1 MYEDTKLADITIK
14 TKDDDDKE
22 IKAHNFILSRSKVFY
37 AMLNSHDTKE
47 AQTKVIQ
54 IEDIDHDVLVEM
66 IGYLYTDRVPKIEE
80 MALDLLIAG
89 NKYDISGLVSQCE
102 IYLAEHLSIESFAEI
117 LIVAD
122 RLKIYKL
129 KNAAMK
135 FVVDNVKTIFASD
148 GWKCIKE
155 KNMSLAKEIMKI
167 TL

>member
-1 MYEDTKLADITIK
+1 MV
-14 TKDDDDKE
+14 
-22 IKAHNFILSRSKVFY
+22 R
-37 AMLNSHDTKE
+37 
-47 AQTKVIQ
+47 
-54 IEDIDHDVLVEM
+54 
-66 IGYLYTDRVPKIEE
+66 YLYTDKVPKIEE

-102 IYLAEHLSIESFAEI
+102 IYLAERLSIESFAEI

-129 KNAAMK
+129 KNAAMQ